1 MGKAKQQDNPFIE
14 PSQQHAVVDMKG
26 KLFVWYWW
34 RRLFIEMIFDIFLLQ
49 TWWCWTISLNRRR
62 DVRAELRSKE
72 VMSNVQL
79 TFAHVTFFSLTVF
92 YHPLSQMCISCVMS
106 ILSFW
111 CTPLLKLSVQFSPLI
126 FSAEDFCLSA
136 LYIVDRFLYIQSIS
150 LSLYLSLFFFYC
162 LISKSRLIENY
173 FHIYLL
179 VIIPWYVLQCM
190 VRFLLVPI
198 SFIFIIITL

>member
-136 LYIVDRFLYIQSIS
+136 LYIVDRLLYIQSIS
-150 LSLYLSLFFFYC
+150 LSLYLSLFFLLFNFKVSFDRKLFPYLFIGYNTMICTTVHGTIPVGPNKFHFYYYY
-162 LISKSRLIENY
+162 I
-173 FHIYLL
+173 
-179 VIIPWYVLQCM
+179 
-190 VRFLLVPI
+190 
-198 SFIFIIITL
+198 